1 MNSPKL
7 NDWIQTAGMIAVVI
21 SLIFVGLQM
30 RQTRE
35 FERRAVVERK
45 TRKLSRFVR
54 RRSRSIIRVKN

>member
-1 MNSPKL
+1 MNSSKL
-7 NDWIQTAGMIAVVI
+7 NDWIQTPGMIAVVI